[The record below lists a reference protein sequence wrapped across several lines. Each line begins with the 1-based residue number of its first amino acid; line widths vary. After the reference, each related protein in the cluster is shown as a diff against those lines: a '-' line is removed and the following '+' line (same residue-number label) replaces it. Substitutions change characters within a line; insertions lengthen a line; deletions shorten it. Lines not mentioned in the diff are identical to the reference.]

1 MGKAGHLL
9 QRQRTL
15 RRYEFRF
22 NSIQSK
28 MQRER
33 KYNGGEERYNYL
45 SNVGHFVSL
54 SLAYITIQMI
64 N

>member
-1 MGKAGHLL
+1 MGGFIKAGQFL

-15 RRYEFRF
+15 RGYEFRF
-22 NSIQSK
+22 KSGHSK

-33 KYNGGEERYNYL
+33 KYIDGGERYNYL

-54 SLAYITIQMI
+54 SLAYITDR
-64 N
+64 